1 MTAFLQFHPVPRMQ
15 KIPAASDF
23 SDKSRSWYFTVAS
36 QESGISRC
44 YPLINKWLS
53 EKWIAMC
60 RSTVIS
66 RDGSFLRHGTFV
78 CLLGG

>member
-23 SDKSRSWYFTVAS
+23 SDKSGSWYFSVAL
-36 QESGISRC
+36 QELGISRC

-53 EKWIAMC
+53 EKWPAMC
-60 RSTVIS
+60 RSAVIS
-66 RDGSFLRHGTFV
+66 GDGSFLRYGTFV
-78 CLLGG
+78 CLSGG